1 MRRDEQCKRRQNRK
15 TGNDFK
21 AQWMSKMKHLM
32 SYGAKML
39 LLFIMSCTISGC
51 VIKPQSSGVLFC
63 DAATPLY
70 ISRDDLMTEETERE
84 VLFHNMIGERLCGW
98 GRKVP

>member
-1 MRRDEQCKRRQNRK
+1 
-15 TGNDFK
+15 
-21 AQWMSKMKHLM
+21 
-32 SYGAKML
+32 ML
-39 LLFIMSCTISGC
+39 LLFIMSCTINGC
-51 VIKPQSSGVLFC
+51 VIKPQPAGVLFC